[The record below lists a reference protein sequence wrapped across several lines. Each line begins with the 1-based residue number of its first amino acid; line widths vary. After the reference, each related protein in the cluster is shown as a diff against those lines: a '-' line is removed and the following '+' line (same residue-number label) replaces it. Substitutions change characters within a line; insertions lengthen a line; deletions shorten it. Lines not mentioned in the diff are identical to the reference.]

1 MSTLLSAV
9 GVQEQAFTLPCQRP
23 DSVDL
28 FFAEQAPDLSRAK
41 VLCAAC
47 PLKRECLAG
56 ALQRSEPWGVWGGEI
71 LVEGEVVKAKRGRG
85 RPRKVA

>member
-1 MSTLLSAV
+1 MPTLLSAV
-9 GVQEQAFTLPCQRP
+9 GAQEQVFTLPCQQP
-23 DSVDL
+23 DAVDL
-28 FFAEQAPDLSRAK
+28 FFAEQAPDLTRAK
-41 VLCAAC
+41 ALCADC

-71 LVEGEVVKAKRGRG
+71 FVEGEIVKAKRGRG